1 LLFNFK
7 FAQNKNLEAVSRTIS
22 SNDWVTIVFLL
33 ILLLL
38 AFSKKIY
45 SEDFFDFSRIFIS
58 NKYFTSHKRTISVL
72 NLFSFILF
80 IGQSLIISLGVYYLI
95 NFSNLI
101 LIKTEG
107 YLLFIQIFVA
117 YNILIGV
124 KYLTEKII
132 GEVFNISTFLDNY
145 VFYKITYKNFLA
157 ILVLPILFIFTYGG
171 VNTPIF
177 GYLFLAVWAVANIL
191 VLSKYYSKNQKLV
204 FGNWFY
210 FILYL
215 CTLEIAPYFILYKV
229 VTGV

>member
-1 LLFNFK
+1 
-7 FAQNKNLEAVSRTIS
+7 
-22 SNDWVTIVFLL
+22 
-33 ILLLL
+33 
-38 AFSKKIY
+38 
-45 SEDFFDFSRIFIS
+45 
-58 NKYFTSHKRTISVL
+58 
-72 NLFSFILF
+72 
-80 IGQSLIISLGVYYLI
+80 
-95 NFSNLI
+95 
-101 LIKTEG
+101 
-107 YLLFIQIFVA
+107 VA